1 MQKNNYSNEHLMYL
15 KKIKRRKRLIW
26 ICQAALLI
34 FFFGIWELLAQL
46 GVIDAFI
53 VSSPS
58 RAAATFV
65 NLLREGSL
73 WLHVGT
79 TLWETLIGFSVGTV
93 LGVLIA
99 IMLWYSDFA
108 RRVFDPYLVVLNAL
122 PKIALGPIIIVW
134 VGAGMG
140 AIVTIT
146 LLISLVVTIIG
157 VLNGYTEVD
166 NEKIM
171 LMQTLGANKRQIFCQ
186 LIFPASIPTMISVLK
201 INVGMSWVG
210 VIMGEF
216 LVSKAG
222 LGYLIVYGG
231 QVFKLDLVMCGV
243 LVLCV
248 LAGVMYYLVALLE
261 KWIHAKLVD
270 KQ

>member
-15 KKIKRRKRLIW
+15 KKIKRQKRLIW

-122 PKIALGPIIIVW
+122 PENRFRANYYR
-134 VGAGMG
+134 MG
-140 AIVTIT
+140 WRR
-146 LLISLVVTIIG
+146 
-157 VLNGYTEVD
+157 NGRNRYNYT
-166 NEKIM
+166 
-171 LMQTLGANKRQIFCQ
+171 A
-186 LIFPASIPTMISVLK
+186 
-201 INVGMSWVG
+201 
-210 VIMGEF
+210 
-216 LVSKAG
+216 
-222 LGYLIVYGG
+222 
-231 QVFKLDLVMCGV
+231 DLVGR
-243 LVLCV
+243 
-248 LAGVMYYLVALLE
+248 YNYRRN
-261 KWIHAKLVD
+261 
-270 KQ
+270 